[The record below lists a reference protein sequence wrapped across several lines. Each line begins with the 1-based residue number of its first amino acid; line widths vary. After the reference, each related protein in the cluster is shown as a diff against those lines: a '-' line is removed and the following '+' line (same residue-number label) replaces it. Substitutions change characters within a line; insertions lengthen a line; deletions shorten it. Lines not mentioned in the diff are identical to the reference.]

1 MKRFP
6 TILATGLN
14 KARKR
19 PVALLV
25 CVALLVTVADLALMA
40 AHRFHKTAHRAS
52 LADAVRPL
60 HLEAASASAAD
71 HPLPAE
77 TTGSVPLVGWID
89 FPLRWPRF
97 ALPFGTEEGDRTDLR
112 QCFADLPS
120 R

>member
-6 TILATGLN
+6 TILAVGLD
-14 KARKR
+14 KARKH

-40 AHRFHKTAHRAS
+40 AHRFYKTAHRAS
-52 LADAVRPL
+52 MADAVRPL
-60 HLEAASASAAD
+60 YLDAASASAAD
-71 HPLPAE
+71 HPLQAE
-77 TTGSVPLVGWID
+77 ATGSVPLVGWID

-97 ALPFGTEEGDRTDLR
+97 ALSFGTEEGRNTDLR
-112 QCFADLPS
+112 EQLRGLPS